1 MILKKIALVAL
12 SNPITNTENVSKLLN
27 LLNSLNINVIESKYL
42 THNTDILNRDNKK
55 MAEELILFIN
65 NPSIDGIFDISGGD
79 LSNSLLPFI
88 DFNLITNSSANF
100 FGYSD
105 LTVILNALIKN
116 TNINVFNYQI
126 LNIIKMPTA
135 LTLFKDTF
143 LKNGN
148 SLFNLNPLPIRTTS
162 SSFIKGITVG
172 GNIRCFLKLAGTPHM
187 PDLTNKILLLESYSG
202 NQYKMLTFINQ
213 LLLLKDFSKIKAIV
227 LGNFTEMDNNN
238 LSPSIENIFLK
249 LTDKPLFRTA
259 NLGHNADSH
268 CIKLGE
274 YLNLQM

>member
-12 SNPITNTENVSKLLN
+12 SNPINNMENVSKLLN
-27 LLNSLNINVIESKYL
+27 LLDSLNIIVIKSNYL
-42 THNTDILNRDNKK
+42 IHNNDILNRDNQK
-55 MAEELILFIN
+55 MAEELIHFLN
-65 NPSIDGIFDISGGD
+65 DTSIDGVFDISGGD

-88 DFNLITNSSANF
+88 DFSLITNFSANF

-105 LTVILNALIKN
+105 LTVILNAFIKH
-116 TNINVFNYQI
+116 TNINIFNYQI
-126 LNIIKMPTA
+126 LNIVKTPIA

-143 LKNGN
+143 LDNGT
-148 SLFNLNPLPIRTTS
+148 SLFNLNCTSLRNDSLSPIT
-162 SSFIKGITVG
+162 GIAIG

-187 PDLTNKILLLESYSG
+187 PDLKNKILLLESYSG

-227 LGNFTEMDNNN
+227 LGNFTEMDNEN
-238 LSPSIENIFLK
+238 LFPSIEEIFLK
-249 LTDKPLFRTA
+249 LTDKPLFRTV

-268 CIKLGE
+268 CIKLSE
-274 YLNLQM
+274 YLDL